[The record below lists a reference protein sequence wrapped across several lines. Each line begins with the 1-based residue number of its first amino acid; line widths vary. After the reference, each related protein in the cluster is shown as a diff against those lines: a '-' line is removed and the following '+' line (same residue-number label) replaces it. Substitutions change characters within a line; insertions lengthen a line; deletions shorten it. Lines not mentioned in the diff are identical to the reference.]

1 MESIIHLIRNV
12 KEIIRGR
19 IGLEFGAPPAK
30 AGKQE
35 LRCRNTLLL
44 LALIQSDGPSSQADL
59 ARRSALSPAT
69 VSGILQPLIESRIL
83 IEEGKSTAGL
93 GRRASILAF
102 NPRANITA
110 GVSIDLEE
118 VEVALVDLS
127 GRVLDQT
134 SSPYPRYTEPNEV
147 VTLAAECLS
156 KLEVRN
162 AIGRDAVAGIGVA
175 IPGLISASTGLVQ
188 VASNLGWMN
197 VQLRDLFEQRLGAPV
212 RVEHLG
218 RAKARAEA
226 IWGKGK
232 NHRNFICLEIGS
244 GIGAGI
250 VVHGRILRGAGGIG
264 GEVGHMP
271 VDLAGPV
278 CACGLKGC
286 WEVFCSGPAIRRNLA
301 RRLAERGDF
310 QSVLSPLSSLKDLDA
325 AYRKG
330 DPVAIEVIEESAAYL
345 VRGLTGVIWSFDPEF
360 VLLTGPVVTLCPSLF
375 EAAQL
380 RMIALKGTA
389 RSFDVPL
396 ILESHPAGTGVVAAA
411 ATVATRYLEELASN
425 GRSDKM
431 RLAVAQ

>member
-1 MESIIHLIRNV
+1 M
-12 KEIIRGR
+12 KEITRRR

-35 LRCRNTLLL
+35 LRRRNTLLL
-44 LALIQSDGPSSQADL
+44 ISLIQSDGPSSQADL
-59 ARRSALSPAT
+59 ARRSGLSPAS

-83 IEEGKSTAGL
+83 VEEGKSTAGL

-134 SSPYPRYTEPNEV
+134 SAPYPRYTEPNEV
-147 VTLAAECLS
+147 VTLAAECLL
-156 KLEVRN
+156 KLETRN
-162 AIGRDAVAGIGVA
+162 SLERDSIAGIGVA
-175 IPGLISASTGLVQ
+175 IPGLINASTGLVQ

-232 NHRNFICLEIGS
+232 GHRNFVCLEIGS

-250 VVHGRILRGAGGIG
+250 VAHGRILRGAGGIG

-271 VDLAGPV
+271 IDPAGPA
-278 CACGLKGC
+278 CACGFKGC
-286 WEVFCSGPAIRRNLA
+286 WEAFCSGPAIRRNMA
-301 RRLAERGDF
+301 RKLAEEG
-310 QSVLSPLSSLKDLDA
+310 SAVSALNPLSTLRDLNA
-325 AYRKG
+325 AYNQG
-330 DPVAIEVIEESAAYL
+330 DALAVAVIEESAAYF
-345 VRGLTGVIWSFDPEF
+345 VRGLAGVIWTFDPEF
-360 VLLTGPVVTLCPSLF
+360 VLLTGPVVNHCPSLF
-375 EAAQL
+375 EEAKRL
-380 RMIALKGTA
+380 LSGLKGNA
-389 RSFDVPL
+389 RSFDIPL
-396 ILESHPAGTGVVAAA
+396 ILESHHAGTGVVAASA
-411 ATVATRYLEELASN
+411 VVATRYLEELAST
-425 GRSDKM
+425 GSARQAHL
-431 RLAVAQ
+431 LAAQ

>member
-1 MESIIHLIRNV
+1 M
-12 KEIIRGR
+12 KEIIRRR

-35 LRCRNTLLL
+35 LRRRNTLLL
-44 LALIQSDGPSSQADL
+44 LALLQSDGPSSQAEL

-83 IEEGKSTAGL
+83 VEEGKSTAGL

-110 GVSIDLEE
+110 GVSIDLEG

-127 GRVLDQT
+127 GRVVDQT
-134 SSPYPRYTEPNEV
+134 SAPYPRYTEPNEV
-147 VTLAAECLS
+147 VTLAAQCLAT
-156 KLEVRN
+156 LEARN
-162 AIGRDAVAGIGVA
+162 SLTRDSIAGVGVA
-175 IPGLISASTGLVQ
+175 IPGLINSSTGLVQ

-197 VQLRDLFEQRLGAPV
+197 VQLRDLFEQRFGVPV

-232 NHRNFICLEIGS
+232 HHRNFVCLEIGS

-250 VVHGRILRGAGGIG
+250 VVHGRILRGAGGMG

-271 VDLAGPV
+271 VDPAGPV
-278 CACGLKGC
+278 CACGCKGC

-301 RRLAERGDF
+301 HKLAETANASAALG
-310 QSVLSPLSSLKDLDA
+310 PLVTLAELH
-325 AYRKG
+325 
-330 DPVAIEVIEESAAYL
+330 AAYL
-345 VRGLTGVIWSFDPEF
+345 QGDTVANAVVEEWAACFVRGLIGVIWNFDPEF
-360 VLLTGPVVTLCPSLF
+360 ILLTGPVVSQCPSLA
-375 EAAQL
+375 EAAK
-380 RMIALKGTA
+380 RIIGGLKGNA

-396 ILESHPAGTGVVAAA
+396 ILESHHAGTGVVAAS
-411 ATVATRYLEELASN
+411 ATVATRYLEELAS
-425 GRSDKM
+425 GGSHRET
-431 RLAVAQ
+431 RLLAAQ